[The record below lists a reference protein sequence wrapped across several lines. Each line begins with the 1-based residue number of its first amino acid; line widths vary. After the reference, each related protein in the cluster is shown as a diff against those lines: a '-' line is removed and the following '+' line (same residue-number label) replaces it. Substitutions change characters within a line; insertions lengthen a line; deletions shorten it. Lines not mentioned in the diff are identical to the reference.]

1 MAKNN
6 QTHGRLEVQKTY
18 KIFIGGKFPR
28 TESGRYYSPEVNGR
42 ALGNLCLCSRKDLRE
57 AVVAARAAQGGW
69 AGTTAYNRGQIF
81 YRTAEMLEGRREQFI
96 AELQQQGLSESA
108 ARQEVDLSIDRWIY
122 YSGWCDKFQQIFSSV
137 NPVASSHF
145 NFSVLEPMG
154 VVFLIASENS
164 PLLGFVSLI
173 APIIASGNTVVALA
187 SESKPLSAITL
198 AEVIA
203 TSDFPAGVVNILTG
217 SKQEIVSHA
226 AKHFDINAIA
236 DDSQNPAQFQ
246 QIQTHSAS
254 NVKRVKAYKV
264 GWESPEAQHP
274 YLIADFCETKTTWHP
289 IEKISSS
296 GSGY

>member
-6 QTHGRLEVQKTY
+6 QSTGRLEVLKTY

-57 AVVAARAAQGGW
+57 AVVAARAAQSGW
-69 AGTTAYNRGQIF
+69 AGMTAYNRGQIF
-81 YRTAEMLEGRREQFI
+81 YRIGEILEGRRDQFI
-96 AELQQQGLSESA
+96 TELQHQGLSESA
-108 ARQEVDLSIDRWIY
+108 ARREVEISVDRWIHY
-122 YSGWCDKFQQIFSSV
+122 AGWCDKYQQVFSSV

-154 VVFLIASENS
+154 VVFLIASEAS
-164 PLLGFVSLI
+164 PLLGLVSML
-173 APIIASGNTVVALA
+173 APIIASGNTVIVLA

-203 TSDFPAGVVNILTG
+203 TSDVPGGVVNILTG
-217 SKQEIVSHA
+217 PKSEMVSHA

-236 DDSQNPAQFQ
+236 DDSRTPAQFE
-246 QIQTHSAS
+246 QIQSAAAA
-254 NVKRVKAYKV
+254 NVKRVKSYEID
-264 GWESPEAQHP
+264 WDLSNSQNP
-274 YLIADFCETKTTWHP
+274 YLITDYCETKTTWHP
-289 IEKISSS
+289 IEKISST